1 MPSQPSEREPLAF
14 VAGATGYT
22 GRAVVE
28 TLRARGIATLA
39 HVRPGS
45 SRREEWQARFEA
57 LGAEVDTS
65 PWELAAIR
73 EALTRRQPT
82 LVFSLLGTTA
92 RRARGEGMKAEEAYE
107 RVDYG
112 LSKLLLDACLG
123 LVPLPRFVYLSS
135 LGADGAMRNPY
146 LEARAR
152 VEADIRR
159 SGLPFVIARPSF
171 ITGPDRDE
179 DRPLEQIGAKVGDA
193 LLGVA
198 GALGARRLRDR
209 YASTDGKGLAQA
221 LVRLGLESSEAQ
233 VIAEGADLR

>member
-1 MPSQPSEREPLAF
+1 MPSLPSELSPRAF

-28 TLRARGIATLA
+28 VLRSRGVETVA

-45 SRREEWQARFEA
+45 SRRDEWRARFEA
-57 LGAEVDTS
+57 LGAAVDLS
-65 PWELAAIR
+65 PWELEPLR
-73 EALTRRQPT
+73 ESLERLGPT

-92 RRARGEGMKAEEAYE
+92 KRARGEGMQAEEAYE
-107 RVDYG
+107 KVDYG

-135 LGADGAMRNPY
+135 LGADGSLRNPY

-152 VEADIRR
+152 MEADLRR

-179 DRPLEQIGAKVGDA
+179 ERPLEQIGAKVGDA

-198 GALGARRLRDR
+198 GVLGARRLRDR
-209 YASTDGKGLAQA
+209 YASTDASGLARA
-221 LVRLGLESSEAQ
+221 LVRL
-233 VIAEGADLR
+233 

>member
-1 MPSQPSEREPLAF
+1 MPSLPSERAPRAF

-28 TLRARGIATLA
+28 ALRARGVETAA

-45 SRREEWQARFEA
+45 SRLDEWRERFVG
-57 LGAEVDTS
+57 LGAAVDS
-65 PWELAAIR
+65 SAWELEAMR
-73 EALTRRQPT
+73 ETLARWQPT

-92 RRARGEGMKAEEAYE
+92 RRARGEGMKPEEAYE
-107 RVDYG
+107 KVDYG

-135 LGADGAMRNPY
+135 LGADGGLRNPY
-146 LEARAR
+146 LEARAKL
-152 VEADIRR
+152 EADIRR
-159 SGLPFVIARPSF
+159 SGLPYVIARPSF

-179 DRPLEQIGAKVGDA
+179 DRPLEQLGARVGDA

-209 YASTDGKGLAQA
+209 YASTDSSGLAQA
-221 LVRLGLESSEAQ
+221 LVRLGLDSSEAQ
-233 VIAEGADLR
+233 VVAEGSDLR

>member
-1 MPSQPSEREPLAF
+1 MPSLPSELSPRAF

-28 TLRARGIATLA
+28 VLRSRGVETVA

-45 SRREEWQARFEA
+45 SRRDEWRARFEA
-57 LGAEVDTS
+57 LGAAVDLS
-65 PWELAAIR
+65 PWELEPLR
-73 EALTRRQPT
+73 ESLERLGPT

-92 RRARGEGMKAEEAYE
+92 KRARGEGMQAEEAYE
-107 RVDYG
+107 KVDYG

-135 LGADGAMRNPY
+135 LGADGSLRNPY

-152 VEADIRR
+152 MEADLRR

-179 DRPLEQIGAKVGDA
+179 ERPLEQIGAKVGDA

-198 GALGARRLRDR
+198 GVLGARRLRDR
-209 YASTDGKGLAQA
+209 YASTDASGLARA

-233 VIAEGADLR
+233 VVAEGSDLR